1 MIKKITILTAILS
14 IVVILFYV
22 NMAHSHT
29 NGSQGFGYTGS
40 PGDGKNCSTCHAS
53 ATTATSFITTNIPS
67 GGYTGGASYTITCK
81 PASGSCGFEI
91 TCEKSGGTKEGT
103 FSSGTNL
110 ISNTSHPS
118 CALTSSTASTWTLT
132 WKAPAAGTGTV
143 TFYACYSSSTSETAV
158 KYSLAVNEACTA
170 PTLIISPTN
179 PSTCSGTPIS
189 LTASGT
195 STAYSWS
202 TTGTTATVSVTPTT
216 QTTYTVTGTL
226 SGCTSTSNVTVSVTA
241 KPATPVITQT
251 TGVTL
256 SSSASTGNQWYNSSS
271 GIITGATG
279 QTYTPTVNGTYYTI
293 VTVNGCASN
302 QSNSITL
309 LNVGIPE
316 SEEANSLIRFY
327 PNPADDKLMV
337 VVPDAIDIKLS
348 VYNIQGQ
355 LLIEQAASQKIN
367 QINIS
372 NLEKGIYL
380 LKAESTKGIV
390 LSRFIKD

>member
-1 MIKKITILTAILS
+1 VAHRHLTA
-14 IVVILFYV
+14 
-22 NMAHSHT
+22 
-29 NGSQGFGYTGS
+29 G
-40 PGDGKNCSTCHAS
+40 
-53 ATTATSFITTNIPS
+53 
-67 GGYTGGASYTITCK
+67 
-81 PASGSCGFEI
+81 
-91 TCEKSGGTKEGT
+91 
-103 FSSGTNL
+103 
-110 ISNTSHPS
+110 
-118 CALTSSTASTWTLT
+118 
-132 WKAPAAGTGTV
+132 
-143 TFYACYSSSTSETAV
+143 
-158 KYSLAVNEACTA
+158 
-170 PTLIISPTN
+170 
-179 PSTCSGTPIS
+179 
-189 LTASGT
+189 
-195 STAYSWS
+195 
-202 TTGTTATVSVTPTT
+202 VSVTPTT

-241 KPATPVITQT
+241 KPATPIITQT

-271 GIITGATG
+271 GIINGATS

-293 VTVNGCASN
+293 VTVNACASN

-309 LNVGIPE
+309 LNVGISE